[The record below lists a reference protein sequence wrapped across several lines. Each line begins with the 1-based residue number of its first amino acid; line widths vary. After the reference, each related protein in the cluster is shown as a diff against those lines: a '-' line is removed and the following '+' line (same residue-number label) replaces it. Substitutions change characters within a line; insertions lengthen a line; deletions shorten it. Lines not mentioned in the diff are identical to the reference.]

1 MSIIKKEKESRPKIR
16 KGKKENSK
24 TDFISEDEYLRRE
37 FLAETKSEYH
47 AGKIVAMAGATY
59 IHNLLV
65 SRLIVN
71 LGNCLEDKDCEVI
84 NSDMLVYLSEC
95 EKYVYPDATVI
106 CGNPEFAEK
115 KKGRSEAITNP
126 PIIIEVL
133 SKGTAEYDMGEKMT
147 CYLKLK
153 SLQQYIIVS
162 SERKL
167 IITYTKDK
175 DGDFKVKTYSEN
187 DDVLIGEC
195 KIPIDKIYNKVGF
208 DVESKEDENQDKKD
222 N

>member
-1 MSIIKKEKESRPKIR
+1 MSIT
-16 KGKKENSK
+16 KKENNLK
-24 TDFISEDEYLRRE
+24 KIKNKKATKNTFVSEDEYLKNE

-47 AGKIVAMAGATY
+47 AGKLVAMAGATY
-59 IHNLLV
+59 VHNLLV
-65 SRLIVN
+65 SRLIVQ
-71 LGNCLEDKDCEVI
+71 LGNCMEEKDCEVI
-84 NSDMLVYLSEC
+84 NSDMLIHIPEC
-95 EKYVYPDATVI
+95 KKYVYPDVTVI

-115 KKGRSEAITNP
+115 KKGRSEALTNP
-126 PIIIEVL
+126 QIIIEVL
-133 SKGTAEYDMGEKMT
+133 SKGTAEYDMGEKMK

-153 SLQQYIIVS
+153 SLQQYVIVS

-195 KIPIDKIYNKVGF
+195 KIPIEKIYNKVGF
-208 DVESKEDENQDKKD
+208 EVENQEEENQEKE
-222 N
+222 

>member
-1 MSIIKKEKESRPKIR
+1 MAITKKETESRPKLR
-16 KGKKENSK
+16 TKGKKETSK

-47 AGKIVAMAGATY
+47 TRKVVAMAGATY
-59 IHNLLV
+59 NHGLLV
-65 SRLIVN
+65 SRLSRH
-71 LGNCLEDKDCEVI
+71 LGNCLEEKSCEVI
-84 NSDMLVYLSEC
+84 TNDLLVHATEC
-95 EKYVYPDATVI
+95 EKYYYPDVVVV
-106 CGNPEFAEK
+106 CEKPEFAEK
-115 KKGRSEAITNP
+115 KKGRSEALTNP
-126 PIIIEVL
+126 QIIIEVL

-147 CYLKLK
+147 CYLKLN

-175 DGDFKVKTYSEN
+175 DGDFKVKTYQEN
-187 DDVLIGEC
+187 DEVLIGEC

-208 DVESKEDENQDKKD
+208 EVEIEEDKE
-222 N
+222 